1 MTYGKRLEKS
11 LLAANK
17 TRKELA
23 AALECKVQAI
33 GMVITGAGKAE
44 RSLSGK
50 NNVKAAKFLKVDS
63 YWLATGAGDPKP
75 KYSEQQKEISTLS
88 ADAIEI
94 GVYFDKLTDPG
105 DRTMAYVAA
114 MAEILKV
121 LAERQAVSA
130 AAATDTPAASESPKK
145 QRA

>member
-11 LLAANK
+11 LVAASK

-33 GMVITGAGKAE
+33 SMVITGAGKAE

-50 NNVKAAKFLKVDS
+50 NHVKAAKFLKVDS
-63 YWLATGAGDPKP
+63 YWLATGVGDPKP
-75 KYSEQQKEISTLS
+75 KYSEQQKEASTLS
-88 ADAIEI
+88 TDAIEI
-94 GVYFDKLTDPG
+94 GVYFDKLTDPN

-121 LAERQAVSA
+121 LAARQAASA
-130 AAATDTPAASESPKK
+130 AAAIDAPVEAESPKK